1 MVKPLLFENFGIRIR
16 QSKIKKKNLNLI
28 TDFIYN
34 FEL

>member
-1 MVKPLLFENFGIRIR
+1 MVKALLFENFGIRMK

-28 TDFIYN
+28 TEFIYN

>member
-1 MVKPLLFENFGIRIR
+1 MVKAIIFENFGIRMR

-28 TDFIYN
+28 TEFIYN